1 MSVLHFKA
9 EEVLQMAE
17 RVEEAGIRF
26 YRKGAEVQ
34 PGLRDLFLELA
45 QMEEDHQ
52 RTFAEIRASLEKGGK
67 AVTDEVTRAYLEAW
81 ADSHLFSQD
90 PLEALKDLKTPQEVL
105 REAVALERDS
115 IAFYVALEA
124 VVPEG
129 WGRQK
134 VRGVIEEEQRHFAT
148 LSQRLKALGG

>member
-52 RTFAEIRASLEKGGK
+52 RTFAEIRASLEEGGK

-81 ADSHLFSQD
+81 ADSHR
-90 PLEALKDLKTPQEVL
+90 ALPILLVCSPSLRPSNFPSTITTMLWWPQ
-105 REAVALERDS
+105 
-115 IAFYVALEA
+115 
-124 VVPEG
+124 
-129 WGRQK
+129 
-134 VRGVIEEEQRHFAT
+134 
-148 LSQRLKALGG
+148 